1 MNAFNDMAHL
11 GLSEGVIHQEAN
23 WRVRLATQADNARL
37 CELFAEVDMSAEL
50 VMAEERGPD
59 FFALQRL
66 QGDAGYTVMLED
78 TALPHRPAFGCISI
92 IARDAWVDGQI
103 QRVGYGCDL
112 RIETAYRGGKV
123 FPKAIK
129 AFMRFMQKR
138 EQIDMMYCAVLSN
151 NTRGR
156 NSLLHQGRKREGQPL
171 AQVITPYNM
180 TSIQFVGAR
189 KANDPRVRRAQDSDR
204 PALIEFLAAQQ
215 KERFL
220 GYVVTEAWFDQR
232 LKTWPGLRLE
242 DFFVLKDGDGRVLAC
257 AAPWDTAPN
266 LRCSRVQS
274 YQGNMRW
281 QKLAY
286 NAEARLR
293 GFPTLP
299 QVGEHFRFQYLTHL
313 EVQDNDATLLNA
325 LLRGIYNEL
334 RSQPL
339 HFMSLMIPQGSP
351 LEKGLRGF
359 RTRRIPMELMA
370 LTNEWSSMHG
380 QVIRTMNPGFE
391 MALH

>member
-1 MNAFNDMAHL
+1 MNALNETAHL
-11 GLSEGVIHQEAN
+11 AMNSHVVYQEAN
-23 WRVRLATQADNARL
+23 WRMRLATQDDNARL

-66 QGDAGYTVMLED
+66 QGDAAYTVMLED
-78 TALPHRPAFGCISI
+78 TALPNRPAFGCASI

-103 QRVGYGCDL
+103 QRVGYACDL
-112 RIETAYRGGKV
+112 RVEAAYRGGKV
-123 FPKAIK
+123 FPTVIRE
-129 AFMRFMQKR
+129 FMRFMQKH
-138 EQIDMMYCAVLSN
+138 EHIDMMYSAVLSN

-156 NSLLHQGRKREGQPL
+156 NALLHQGRKRDGQPL
-171 AQVITPYNM
+171 AQVMTPYNM
-180 TSIQFVGAR
+180 TSIQFVGVR
-189 KANDPRVRRAQDSDR
+189 KSSDPRVQRAQNSDLQ
-204 PALIEFLAAQQ
+204 ALVDFLAAQQ
-215 KERFL
+215 KQRFL
-220 GYVVTEAWFDQR
+220 GHVVNEDWLDQR
-232 LKTWPGLRLE
+232 LKAWPGLRLE

-266 LRCSRVQS
+266 LRCSRVQA
-274 YQGNMRW
+274 YQGPMRW
-281 QKLAY
+281 LKLAY

-293 GFPTLP
+293 GFSTLP
-299 QVGEHFRFQYLTHL
+299 QVGERFRFQYLTHL
-313 EVQDNDATLLNA
+313 EVQDNDPALLNA

-334 RSQPL
+334 RSHPL

-351 LEKGLRGF
+351 LEKGLTGF
-359 RTRRIPMELMA
+359 RTRQIPMELVA
-370 LTNEWSSMHG
+370 FTNERSSLHG